1 MLDKIVNL
9 MQNNTLVF
17 PRTLLNNYK
26 KMNLTEKE
34 FIFIIYLLNEKSLI
48 FNPDKI
54 GKDLNL
60 TFEEVLEA
68 ISNLTTK
75 DLLEIK
81 MVKENNIHQEYLDVD
96 KLYKKLAFYII
107 NEESAKQEKKSNLYD
122 VFERE
127 FGRTL
132 SPNEFMIIGQFDEE
146 YGEELVLCALNEAVY
161 NGVRNL
167 RYIDHI
173 LAEWRQKGLKNKV
186 DVENSKREF
195 KKEKKE
201 TKKLFE
207 YDYLNEDE

>member
-1 MLDKIVNL
+1 M
-9 MQNNTLVF
+9 
-17 PRTLLNNYK
+17 
-26 KMNLTEKE
+26 
-34 FIFIIYLLNEKSLI
+34 
-48 FNPDKI
+48 
-54 GKDLNL
+54 NL

-107 NEESAKQEKKSNLYD
+107 NEENAKQEKKSNLYD

>member
-17 PRTLLNNYK
+17 PRSLLANYK
-26 KMNLTEKE
+26 KMNLSETEVL
-34 FIFIIYLLNEKSLI
+34 FVIYLINERSLV
-48 FNPDKI
+48 FNPEKI
-54 GKDLNL
+54 GQDLSL
-60 TFEEVLEA
+60 DFEQVLEL

-81 MVKENNIHQEYLDVD
+81 MIKENNIHQEYLDLE

-107 NEESAKQEKKSNLYD
+107 NEETANQEKKSNLYD
-122 VFERE
+122 IFERE

-132 SPNEFMIIGQFDEE
+132 SPNEFMIIGKFDED
-146 YGEELVLCALNEAVY
+146 YGEELVLCALNEAIY

-173 LAEWRQKGLKNKV
+173 LVEWHQKGIKNKI
-186 DVENSKREF
+186 DVENNKREF

>member
-1 MLDKIVNL
+1 MLDKIVSL
-9 MQNNTLVF
+9 IQNNTLTF
-17 PRTLLNNYK
+17 PRTLLSNYK
-26 KMNLTEKE
+26 RMNLTEVE
-34 FIFIIYLLNEKSLI
+34 VIFIIYLINEKTLI

-54 GKDLNL
+54 GQDLNL
-60 TFEEVLEA
+60 SFEDVLEM

-81 MVKENNIHQEYLDVD
+81 MVKENNIHQEYLEID

-132 SPNEFMIIGQFDEE
+132 SPNEFMIIGKFEEE

-173 LAEWRQKGLKNKV
+173 LAEWRQKGIKNKI

>member
-1 MLDKIVNL
+1 MLDKIVSL
-9 MQNNTLVF
+9 IQNNTLTF
-17 PRTLLNNYK
+17 PRTLLSNYK
-26 KMNLTEKE
+26 RMNLTEVE
-34 FIFIIYLLNEKSLI
+34 VIFIIYLINEKTLI

-54 GKDLNL
+54 GQDLNL
-60 TFEEVLEA
+60 SFEEVLEM

-81 MVKENNIHQEYLDVD
+81 MFKENNIHQEYLEID

-132 SPNEFMIIGQFDEE
+132 SPNEFMIIGKFEEE

-173 LAEWRQKGLKNKV
+173 LAEWRQKGIKNKI

>member
-1 MLDKIVNL
+1 MLDKIVSL
-9 MQNNTLVF
+9 IQNNTLIF
-17 PRTLLNNYK
+17 PRTLLSNYK
-26 KMNLTEKE
+26 RMNLTEIE
-34 FIFIIYLLNEKSLI
+34 IIFIIYLINEKTLI

-54 GKDLNL
+54 GQDLNL
-60 TFEEVLEA
+60 SFEEVLEM

-81 MVKENNIHQEYLDVD
+81 MVKENNIHQEYLEID

-107 NEESAKQEKKSNLYD
+107 NEESTKQEKKSNLYD

-132 SPNEFMIIGQFDEE
+132 SPNEFMIIGKFEEE

-173 LAEWRQKGLKNKV
+173 LAEWRQKGIKNKI

>member
-34 FIFIIYLLNEKSLI
+34 LLFIVYLLNERSLI

-60 TFEEVLEA
+60 TFEEVLEV

-107 NEESAKQEKKSNLYD
+107 NEESSKQEQKSNLYD

-132 SPNEFMIIGQFDEE
+132 SPNEFMIIGKFDEE
-146 YGEELVLCALNEAVY
+146 YGEELILCALNEAVY

-173 LAEWRQKGLKNKV
+173 LAEWRQKGIKNKI

>member
-60 TFEEVLEA
+60 TFEEVLEV

-146 YGEELVLCALNEAVY
+146 YGEELVLCALNESVY

>member
-34 FIFIIYLLNEKSLI
+34 LLFIVYLLNERSLI

-60 TFEEVLEA
+60 TFEEVLEV

-107 NEESAKQEKKSNLYD
+107 NEESSKQEQKSNLYD

-132 SPNEFMIIGQFDEE
+132 SPNEFMIIGKFDEE
-146 YGEELVLCALNEAVY
+146 YGEELILCALNEAVY

-173 LAEWRQKGLKNKV
+173 LAEWRQKGIKNKI
-186 DVENSKREF
+186 DVENNKREF

>member
-1 MLDKIVNL
+1 MLDKIVSL
-9 MQNNTLVF
+9 IQNNTLTF
-17 PRTLLNNYK
+17 PRTLLSNYK
-26 KMNLTEKE
+26 RMNLTEVE
-34 FIFIIYLLNEKSLI
+34 VIFIIYLINEKTLI

-54 GKDLNL
+54 GQDLNL
-60 TFEEVLEA
+60 SFEEVLEM

-81 MVKENNIHQEYLDVD
+81 MVKENNIHQEYLDID

-132 SPNEFMIIGQFDEE
+132 SPNEFMIIGKFEEE

-173 LAEWRQKGLKNKV
+173 LAEWRQKGIKNKI

>member
-1 MLDKIVNL
+1 MLDKIVSL
-9 MQNNTLVF
+9 IQNNTLTF
-17 PRTLLNNYK
+17 PRTLLSNYK
-26 KMNLTEKE
+26 RMNLTEVE
-34 FIFIIYLLNEKSLI
+34 VIFIIYLINEKTLI

-54 GKDLNL
+54 GQDLNL
-60 TFEEVLEA
+60 SFEEVLEM

-81 MVKENNIHQEYLDVD
+81 MVKENNIHQEYLEID

-132 SPNEFMIIGQFDEE
+132 SPNEFMIIGKFEEE

-173 LAEWRQKGLKNKV
+173 LAEWRQKGIKNKI

>member
-34 FIFIIYLLNEKSLI
+34 LLFIVYLLNERSLI

-60 TFEEVLEA
+60 TFEEVLEV

-96 KLYKKLAFYII
+96 KLYKKISFLHY
-107 NEESAKQEKKSNLYD
+107 K
-122 VFERE
+122 
-127 FGRTL
+127 
-132 SPNEFMIIGQFDEE
+132 
-146 YGEELVLCALNEAVY
+146 
-161 NGVRNL
+161 
-167 RYIDHI
+167 
-173 LAEWRQKGLKNKV
+173 
-186 DVENSKREF
+186 
-195 KKEKKE
+195 
-201 TKKLFE
+201 
-207 YDYLNEDE
+207 

>member
-34 FIFIIYLLNEKSLI
+34 LLFIVYLLNERSLI

-60 TFEEVLEA
+60 TFEEVLEV

-107 NEESAKQEKKSNLYD
+107 NEESSKQEQKSNLYD

-132 SPNEFMIIGQFDEE
+132 SPNEFMIIGKFDEE
-146 YGEELVLCALNEAVY
+146 YGEELILCALNEAVY
-161 NGVRNL
+161 SGVRNL

-173 LAEWRQKGLKNKV
+173 LAEWRQKGIKNKI

>member
-1 MLDKIVNL
+1 MLDKIVSL
-9 MQNNTLVF
+9 IQNNTLIF
-17 PRTLLNNYK
+17 PRTLLSNYK
-26 KMNLTEKE
+26 RMNLTEIE
-34 FIFIIYLLNEKSLI
+34 IIFIIYLINEKTLI

-54 GKDLNL
+54 GQDLNL
-60 TFEEVLEA
+60 SFEEVLEM

-81 MVKENNIHQEYLDVD
+81 MVKENNIHQEYLEID

-107 NEESAKQEKKSNLYD
+107 NEESTKQEKKSNIYD

-132 SPNEFMIIGQFDEE
+132 SPNEFMIIGKFEEE

-173 LAEWRQKGLKNKV
+173 LAEWRQKGIKNKI

>member
-34 FIFIIYLLNEKSLI
+34 LIFIIYLLNEKSLI

-60 TFEEVLEA
+60 TFEEVLEV

-107 NEESAKQEKKSNLYD
+107 NEESDKQEKKSNLYD